1 MEVKM
6 SDSDWQK
13 QQKGLS
19 FTALG
24 IWEQLLSATDSN
36 VSMPT
41 TVFLLQVWAGQKKKK
56 KVETK
61 FHSAGQITA
70 LMHRIKSRKT
80 CPCIIESS
88 KLNNVIVE

>member
-24 IWEQLLSATDSN
+24 IWEQLLSATDSS
-36 VSMPT
+36 VSMPIA
-41 TVFLLQVWAGQKKKK
+41 VAPLQVWARKKIN
-56 KVETK
+56 
-61 FHSAGQITA
+61 GWD
-70 LMHRIKSRKT
+70 
-80 CPCIIESS
+80 
-88 KLNNVIVE
+88 

>member
-24 IWEQLLSATDSN
+24 IWEQLLSATDSS
-36 VSMPT
+36 VSVPT
-41 TVFLLQVWAGQKKKK
+41 AVFLLQLWAREK
-56 KVETK
+56 
-61 FHSAGQITA
+61 
-70 LMHRIKSRKT
+70 
-80 CPCIIESS
+80 
-88 KLNNVIVE
+88 NNG